1 MLSGKAVIAQCL
13 KRNKY
18 MIFLW
23 HRVKM
28 LNLSLQELRLIARN
42 INTNGYQS
50 MPTDKLLRIANNKK
64 GDRKSL
70 FISKERRNQK
80 KSGYKP
86 TGNGLYKST
95 KKYLFRS
102 KKEEIK
108 EILYDSI
115 INRDEKIKEI

>member
-1 MLSGKAVIAQCL
+1 
-13 KRNKY
+13 
-18 MIFLW
+18 
-23 HRVKM
+23 M

-80 KSGYKP
+80 KVVISQLGMVF
-86 TGNGLYKST
+86 TSQQKSIFLDQ
-95 KKYLFRS
+95 KKKKS
-102 KKEEIK
+102 KKFFMTQ
-108 EILYDSI
+108 
-115 INRDEKIKEI
+115 